1 MACCGTGPG
10 FATPR
15 DAFRYAT
22 REKLVY
28 IPCIVPSKD
37 RPDYL
42 ATVDIDP
49 ESPTFCKAWSNFII
63 ENLRSSLLM
72 NTSETYAEIL
82 WPRLYCKCNKIQL
95 LYRLSVDCIASTLV
109 MRSIIPDGTLA
120 QAVMTNPP
128 CPGVGWL
135 FLVWWAAE
143 FTSSTSPP
151 TQGIPESTRCG
162 SDFSTFCA
170 SN

>member
-49 ESPTFCKAWSNFII
+49 ESPTFCKAWSNFTL
-63 ENLRSSLLM
+63 ESTTKDKLVQKFM
-72 NTSETYAEIL
+72 NFPNSNYPPL
-82 WPRLYCKCNKIQL
+82 CNECKIQSIYHFDETISYCRIYFDDL
-95 LYRLSVDCIASTLV
+95 LFND
-109 MRSIIPDGTLA
+109 
-120 QAVMTNPP
+120 
-128 CPGVGWL
+128 
-135 FLVWWAAE
+135 E
-143 FTSSTSPP
+143 
-151 TQGIPESTRCG
+151 
-162 SDFSTFCA
+162 TFCLLQV
-170 SN
+170 NRWYLED

>member
-49 ESPTFCKAWSNFII
+49 ESPTFCKACSNFII
-63 ENLRSSLLM
+63 AKLHTKN
-72 NTSETYAEIL
+72 
-82 WPRLYCKCNKIQL
+82 
-95 LYRLSVDCIASTLV
+95 
-109 MRSIIPDGTLA
+109 
-120 QAVMTNPP
+120 
-128 CPGVGWL
+128 
-135 FLVWWAAE
+135 
-143 FTSSTSPP
+143 
-151 TQGIPESTRCG
+151 
-162 SDFSTFCA
+162 STFE
-170 SN
+170 NYPEIF

>member
-63 ENLRSSLLM
+63 ENLRSSLHTKEYFRNLCR
-72 NTSETYAEIL
+72 NLVT
-82 WPRLYCKCNKIQL
+82 P
-95 LYRLSVDCIASTLV
+95 ASLQ
-109 MRSIIPDGTLA
+109 M
-120 QAVMTNPP
+120 
-128 CPGVGWL
+128 
-135 FLVWWAAE
+135 
-143 FTSSTSPP
+143 
-151 TQGIPESTRCG
+151 
-162 SDFSTFCA
+162 
-170 SN
+170 

>member
-1 MACCGTGPG
+1 MSPLPCYSIVHVESICLLHHSGPLLSTFKKCVGSAVVTGVLRCHLGVRKASEMACCGTGPG

-49 ESPTFCKAWSNFII
+49 ESPTFCKAWSNYII
-63 ENLRSSLLM
+63 ENLRSSLHTLKS
-72 NTSETYAEIL
+72 TSEIYAEIL
-82 WPRLYCKCNKIQL
+82 RRRLHCKCNKFNCFTGYQ
-95 LYRLSVDCIASTLV
+95 SIAL
-109 MRSIIPDGTLA
+109 PL
-120 QAVMTNPP
+120 P
-128 CPGVGWL
+128 W
-135 FLVWWAAE
+135 
-143 FTSSTSPP
+143 
-151 TQGIPESTRCG
+151 
-162 SDFSTFCA
+162 
-170 SN
+170 